1 MAETTK
7 DPDHFSRT
15 EFSLLLRGIQ
25 AKKDVVDFKF
35 QVISTAKM
43 PLGNF
48 KNFSTYHSA
57 DNLLVS
63 MAAIAILALTG
74 KVVCSLNTKHL

>member
-7 DPDHFSRT
+7 DPDHISRT
-15 EFSLLLRGIQ
+15 EFSLLFRGIQ
-25 AKKDVVDFKF
+25 ANKDAVGFKF

-43 PLGNF
+43 PLGNL
-48 KNFSTYHSA
+48 KNFSSYHSA
-57 DNLLVS
+57 ENLLVS

-74 KVVCSLNTKHL
+74 KVVCSLNTKYL